1 MLPARFTRRLLG
13 PLFRGL
19 ASTVTRHGLREPF
32 LERRCAAPTPSQHAS
47 GLRQGLP
54 SGPTATAGYGG
65 RDDLEERFLFPEYAL
80 EPEPAPN
87 LERQL
92 RELRQRQDEEE
103 REALQRR
110 EERRQQKLSAKRR
123 VHPVVG
129 HPDPTVPSSGLN
141 CSGCGAELHCQDPG
155 LPGYLPSEKFLS
167 ARAQADG
174 LARTVCQRCWLLVH
188 HRRALRLQ
196 VSREQYL
203 ELVSTA
209 LRQPGPALVLYMVDL
224 LDLPDALLPD
234 LPALVGPKQLIVLGN
249 KVDLLPQDAPGY
261 LHRLQQRLWDD
272 CARAGLQR
280 APGRGGPPGGEESSS
295 PPAKAGTVLRDVRL
309 ISAKTGYG
317 VEEFISALQRSWRY
331 RGDVYLVGATNAGK
345 STLFNTL
352 LESDYCIAKGAEA
365 IDRATISSWPGE
377 L

>member
-1 MLPARFTRRLLG
+1 M
-13 PLFRGL
+13 
-19 ASTVTRHGLREPF
+19 
-32 LERRCAAPTPSQHAS
+32 
-47 GLRQGLP
+47 
-54 SGPTATAGYGG
+54 
-65 RDDLEERFLFPEYAL
+65 EERFLFPEYVP
-80 EPEPAPN
+80 EPEPAPV
-87 LERQL
+87 LEEQL
-92 RELRQRQDEEE
+92 RELQQRQEEEE
-103 REALQRR
+103 RQKLQQR
-110 EERRQQKLSAKRR
+110 EERRQQKLRDRLR

-129 HPDPTVPSSGLN
+129 HPDPTVPPSGLN

-155 LPGYLPSEKFLS
+155 VPGYLPSEKFLS
-167 ARAQADG
+167 AAAQADGG

-203 ELVSTA
+203 ELVSAA
-209 LRQPGPALVLYMVDL
+209 LRQPEHALVLYMVDL
-224 LDLPDALLPD
+224 LDLPDAFLPD

-261 LHRLQQRLWDD
+261 LQRLRERLWED
-272 CARAGLQR
+272 CARAGLPR
-280 APGRGGPPGGEESSS
+280 SPGHRRPLHPGGGGPADGEENSNLS
-295 PPAKAGTVLRDVRL
+295 AGSRTILRDVRL

-317 VEEFISALQRSWRY
+317 VEELISALQRSWRY
-331 RGDVYLVGATNAGK
+331 RGNVYLVGATNAGK

-352 LESDYCIAKGAEA
+352 LESDYCIAKGPEA